1 MQATNAPHLREL
13 PSTFEQEV
21 AFAPVPA
28 LSALVLKHPLDL
40 PWVVPKSTV
49 CAKHLLVALS
59 ALRCILFS
67 CRCARI

>member
-1 MQATNAPHLREL
+1 MQATNAPHRREL
-13 PSTFEQEV
+13 PSTFEREV
-21 AFAPVPA
+21 AFALVPA

-40 PWVVPKSTV
+40 PWVVPKCTAR
-49 CAKHLLVALS
+49 AKHLPADVS